1 MINPVKATKIKIT
14 PIYKSKNKVQHYSII
29 FYGVPMANKYKQII
43 YAEIIYHD
51 CTFSDLSFTLFTRDE
66 ISKYNISINKK
77 EIIINNAQSFLY
89 NNQFKFEYHEEK
101 STTALITVQYPKE
114 D

>member
-1 MINPVKATKIKIT
+1 MVNPIKATKIKIT
-14 PIYKSKNKVQHYSII
+14 PTYKSKNKVQHYSII
-29 FYGVPMANKYKQII
+29 FYGVPMANKYNQII

-51 CTFSDLSFTLFTRDE
+51 CTFSDLSFTHDE
-66 ISKYNISINKK
+66 IEKYNIQINKK

-89 NNQFKFEYHEEK
+89 SNQFIFEYHEEK